1 MWGYLWGYTI
11 AQIELLAID
20 SPMIAYNRKKKK
32 KGKSNNQYNR
42 TQVKM
47 EDVEAKVRQWKDKYE
62 NNDTPVVI
70 DLSGYN

>member
-1 MWGYLWGYTI
+1 
-11 AQIELLAID
+11 
-20 SPMIAYNRKKKK
+20 MIAYNRKKKK

-42 TQVKM
+42 PQVKM